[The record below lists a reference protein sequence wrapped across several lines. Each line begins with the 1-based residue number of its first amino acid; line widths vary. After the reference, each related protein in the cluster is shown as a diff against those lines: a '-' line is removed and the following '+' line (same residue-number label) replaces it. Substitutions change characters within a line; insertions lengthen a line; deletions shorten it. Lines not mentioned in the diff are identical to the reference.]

1 VSDDA
6 GTGGL
11 DAIRRELIREGL
23 ASICEE
29 MAVSV
34 IRTSHSETVK
44 SAMDFSTALCD
55 AKGEIIAQGVTLPNQ
70 LGSLPDAVAAI
81 LREFGGTFVPGDV
94 VMLND
99 PFAGGMHL
107 PDVFVVKPV
116 FRGARLIAIV
126 ATVAHH
132 ADLGGMT
139 PGSMSPYAEECYQ
152 EGLRIPP
159 VRLYAAGKPEHG
171 VFALLRASSRVP
183 ELVLGDIAAQLVAC
197 ETGEAGLLRLIEHH
211 GEDVF
216 DAQVKRLLDYTEALT
231 RREIGALP
239 EGTYRFTDY
248 LDDDGVH
255 PGPVAIAVSVTI
267 AGGSVVFDFEGS
279 SAQVRASLNATL
291 SFTKSAA
298 YCAMRTLMRSDIPNN
313 AGFFRP
319 ISVRAPLGSIV
330 NCVLPAATG
339 TRGLTGFRVVDA
351 IFGALSPAMPDRIG
365 LGRRADAGHHRRRQ
379 TRWRSLLRG
388 RAAVRRVGRPGPAR
402 GTGRRPQHRC
412 QRQQHPGRDARG
424 RAARAG
430 RAIRLRRGHRRSR
443 AAPRWHVAR
452 TRVHVPR

>member
-171 VFALLRASSRVP
+171 VFA
-183 ELVLGDIAAQLVAC
+183 
-197 ETGEAGLLRLIEHH
+197 
-211 GEDVF
+211 
-216 DAQVKRLLDYTEALT
+216 
-231 RREIGALP
+231 
-239 EGTYRFTDY
+239 
-248 LDDDGVH
+248 
-255 PGPVAIAVSVTI
+255 
-267 AGGSVVFDFEGS
+267 
-279 SAQVRASLNATL
+279 
-291 SFTKSAA
+291 
-298 YCAMRTLMRSDIPNN
+298 
-313 AGFFRP
+313 
-319 ISVRAPLGSIV
+319 
-330 NCVLPAATG
+330 
-339 TRGLTGFRVVDA
+339 
-351 IFGALSPAMPDRIG
+351 
-365 LGRRADAGHHRRRQ
+365 
-379 TRWRSLLRG
+379 
-388 RAAVRRVGRPGPAR
+388 
-402 GTGRRPQHRC
+402 
-412 QRQQHPGRDARG
+412 
-424 RAARAG
+424 RAG
-430 RAIRLRRGHRRSR
+430 
-443 AAPRWHVAR
+443 AR
-452 TRVHVPR
+452 